1 MSQHFPQQET
11 DCSKERWFWIA
22 SPRAYWRTPLI
33 CLFAPGLLQLLIGWL
48 AVSRFGFK
56 FVIGFSLVLSFPV
69 LVALFGILISPFF
82 LFSKKR
88 RRIAAFG
95 LLCSIAYIISLFFGV
110 IVGEHIRR
118 AAFVEL
124 AERSK
129 PLVEAVKKY
138 EQTYGNPPESLE
150 ALIPKFLL
158 QVPTTEMGAYP
169 KYEYVV
175 GDQAKRF
182 EGNPWALYVFTPA
195 AGINFDQFMY
205 FPLQNYPK
213 KGYGGWLEQI
223 GDWAYVH
230 E

>member
-1 MSQHFPQQET
+1 M
-11 DCSKERWFWIA
+11 
-22 SPRAYWRTPLI
+22 
-33 CLFAPGLLQLLIGWL
+33 
-48 AVSRFGFK
+48 
-56 FVIGFSLVLSFPV
+56 
-69 LVALFGILISPFF
+69 
-82 LFSKKR
+82 
-88 RRIAAFG
+88 
-95 LLCSIAYIISLFFGV
+95 
-110 IVGEHIRR
+110 
-118 AAFVEL
+118 
-124 AERSK
+124 
-129 PLVEAVKKY
+129 VEAVKKY